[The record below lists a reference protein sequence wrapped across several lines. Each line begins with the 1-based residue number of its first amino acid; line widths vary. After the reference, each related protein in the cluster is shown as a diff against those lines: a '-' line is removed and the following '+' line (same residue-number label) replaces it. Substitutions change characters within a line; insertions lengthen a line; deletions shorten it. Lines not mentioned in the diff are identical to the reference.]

1 MNIITSLLLV
11 IAAGYADAQT
21 VHAPRPASISGS
33 PSDALPA
40 QSIGPNDLISIQVSD
55 CPELSRSFRVSSDGK
70 LALPLLENRIAA
82 AGLMPAELEELLATE
97 LKSAGILVVPVVSVS
112 VSEYRSRPVS
122 VVGAVHH

>member
-11 IAAGYADAQT
+11 VATAGYADAQT
-21 VHAPRPASISGS
+21 VHATRPAPTSAT

-55 CPELSRSFRVSSDGK
+55 CPELSRSFRVSSDGT

-82 AGLMPAELEELLATE
+82 AGLMPAELEELLVTE
-97 LKSAGILVVPVVSVS
+97 LK
-112 VSEYRSRPVS
+112 
-122 VVGAVHH
+122 